1 MYNLQ
6 ASDLNRRNISFGLLR
21 VYKDLYQRTGLNRYS
36 GPRTVLMIMGCQ
48 RSGTSLTYWVFERD
62 FNTRI
67 FREASI
73 LSSEDTEEGLRL
85 NPIDQVNQ
93 ELSKRQVPIV
103 VLKPLVESQRAT
115 ELLGAIPHSKI
126 LWLYRHYQD
135 VASSNLKAFG
145 MDNGI
150 KDLRP
155 FVNRDPDNWRSQNAS
170 EETLATIDRFF
181 AEDMNPYDAA
191 ALFWYA
197 RNQLFFDQGLDQNP
211 DVILCR
217 YEDFVLNP
225 AATMQ
230 RIYGAIGAAYPGDEI
245 VQDVHPQSVGKG
257 RKSHLSPEVEAIC
270 QALLDRLDLVNQV
283 ALETSPITTAS
294 TAGVTAHE

>member
-1 MYNLQ
+1 MYNIQ
-6 ASDLNRRNISFGLLR
+6 TSDINRRNISFGLLR
-21 VYKDLYQRTGLNRYS
+21 IYKDLAQRAGANRHA

-48 RSGTSLTYWVFERD
+48 RSGTSLTYWIFERD

-67 FREASI
+67 FRESSV
-73 LSSEDTEEGLRL
+73 LSSGDQVERLRL
-85 NPIDQVNQ
+85 NPIEDVVA
-93 ELSKRQVPIV
+93 ELDKRPVPLV
-103 VLKPLVESQRAT
+103 VMKPLVESQRAT
-115 ELLGAIPHSKI
+115 ELLRQIPGARV

-145 MDNGI
+145 MDNGV

-155 FVNRDPDNWRSQNAS
+155 FVERDPDNWRSQYAS
-170 EETLATIDRFF
+170 AETLATIDRFF

-197 RNQLFFDQGLDQNP
+197 RNQAFFDQELEANP

-217 YEDFVLNP
+217 YEDLVLRP
-225 AATMQ
+225 AETMQ
-230 RIYGAIGAAYPGDEI
+230 RLYSALDIAYPGDQI

-257 RKSHLSPEVEAIC
+257 RKSRLSPDVEAVC
-270 QALLDRLDLVNQV
+270 QTLLDRLDSVY
-283 ALETSPITTAS
+283 AAS
-294 TAGVTAHE
+294 SLAAIE

>member
-6 ASDLNRRNISFGLLR
+6 TSDINRRNISFGLLR
-21 VYKDLYQRTGLNRYS
+21 VYKDLVQRTGLNRFD

-48 RSGTSLTYWVFERD
+48 RSGTSLTYWIFERD
-62 FNTRI
+62 FSTRI
-67 FREASI
+67 FRESSV
-73 LSSEDTEEGLRL
+73 LSSDDTVERLRL
-85 NPIDQVNQ
+85 NPLPEVLRELDQ
-93 ELSKRQVPIV
+93 RQVPLV
-103 VLKPLVESQRAT
+103 VMKPLVESQRAT
-115 ELLGAIPHSKI
+115 ELLRQIPGAKV

-150 KDLRP
+150 RDLRP
-155 FVNRDPDNWRSQNAS
+155 FVAREADNWRSQHAS

-197 RNQLFFDQGLDQNP
+197 RNQLFFDQGLDTNP
-211 DVILCR
+211 DAILCR
-217 YEDFVLNP
+217 YEDLVLNP
-225 AATMQ
+225 TETM
-230 RIYGAIGAAYPGDEI
+230 RRMYDGLGVAYPGDHI

-257 RKSHLSPEVEAIC
+257 RQSRLSPDVEAVC
-270 QALLDRLDLVNQV
+270 EDLLERLDH
-283 ALETSPITTAS
+283 AYAAS
-294 TAGVTAHE
+294 GLATG